1 MLMPVPLLVMPMLID
16 VTTVMREQLKGQE
29 LSFTDMAKVVGEKWQ
44 LLSADSREL
53 YEKRA
58 GTMKETFN
66 TEFTSYKKTERYS
79 QYQDY
84 LAEFK
89 AKNGQQEGNGST
101 ILLREYHP
109 NHRRWETRQIGT
121 SRVDRVYR

>member
-1 MLMPVPLLVMPMLID
+1 MLIIAPA
-16 VTTVMREQLKGQE
+16 VMREQLKGQE

-66 TEFTSYKKTERYS
+66 SEFTNYKKTEKYA

-89 AKNGQQEGNGST
+89 AKNGQQEGC
-101 ILLREYHP
+101 LLY
-109 NHRRWETRQIGT
+109 T
-121 SRVDRVYR
+121 SPSPRDGLLSRMPSSA